1 MLLITNSFP
10 FTGSKNLTM
19 SDMAS
24 VLEKMRDHLITKN
37 VASDIAIKLCDSV
50 ATKLEGKVLGIVRFI
65 DNLFIYLSLPGD

>member
-1 MLLITNSFP
+1 
-10 FTGSKNLTM
+10 M